1 MNIQQKY
8 RYATALTIAGSDSSG
23 GAGIQAD
30 LKTFSALGVYGMS
43 AITSITAQN
52 TLGVRGIQPIS
63 SEILR
68 GQLNAVFE
76 DSIIDAVKTGML
88 HNKEAVEIVAETIDC
103 FKPGFIVVDP
113 VMVSTSGSKLIEDVA
128 IEAIITMLFSR
139 SSLITPNIDE
149 AEFLTGFK
157 IRDIHDM
164 SRAAYK
170 LMDMG
175 CKGVLMKGGHLGGE
189 EMTDMLFIAGTEPLS
204 FSSAKISTENTHGT
218 GCTFS
223 SAIAAYVAL
232 GHPMEKAVEQAK
244 GYITKALSNGADVR
258 EGYGYGPLNHLFD
271 PQPIK
276 KIALD

>member
-1 MNIQQKY
+1 MDIQRKY

-103 FKPGFIVVDP
+103 FKPAFIVVDP
-113 VMVSTSGSKLIEDVA
+113 VMISTSGSKLIEDVA

-149 AEFLTGFK
+149 AELLTGMK
-157 IRDIHDM
+157 IRDINDM

-175 CKGVLMKGGHLGGE
+175 CHAVLMKGGHLEGE
-189 EMTDMLFIAGTEPLS
+189 EMTDMLFLPETEPLS
-204 FSSAKISTENTHGT
+204 FSSTKISTKNTHGT

-232 GHPMEKAVEQAK
+232 GYSMGKAVEAAK
-244 GYITKALSNGADVR
+244 GYITKALSNGANVQ
-258 EGYGYGPLNHLFD
+258 EGHGYGPLNHLFD